1 VQRLSRFAGKGTFI
15 GFTRKIASAM
25 QRVLVTTDFS
35 AACCHA
41 LDYACPLLQGKDI
54 ALDLLHIFQVPVNY
68 TSDAVTLATL
78 HQNIDQAEDLL
89 ERELAR
95 ARKAWPDM
103 HMEGRV
109 LTGGFLETLHEEAI
123 RSRPLFI
130 VLGTAGH
137 EVYAADDDPLEA
149 LRSLP
154 APVLFVP
161 QGTRPGSIRKV
172 AYACHYA
179 HAGPRIPAAE
189 ICEWLRLIHASLAII
204 HTSPAPADAA
214 DAQALA
220 GKQWLEAAFAPL
232 RPEFVWVQDE
242 DVIHGI
248 AGYVSTHEVD
258 CVLAVPR
265 RHGIWQSLFHSS
277 RTKAL
282 ARLNKVPVMAFR
294 ERDV

>member
-1 VQRLSRFAGKGTFI
+1 
-15 GFTRKIASAM
+15 M

-41 LDYACPLLQGKDI
+41 LDYACALLQGKGVT
-54 ALDLLHIFQVPVNY
+54 LDLLHIFQVPVNY

-78 HQNIDQAEDLL
+78 HQSIDQAEALL
-89 ERELAR
+89 EEELVR
-95 ARKAWPDM
+95 ARRAWPEM
-103 HMEGRV
+103 HLEGRV
-109 LTGGFLETLHEEAI
+109 LSGGFLETLRQEAM
-123 RSRPLFI
+123 RARPLFI

-137 EVYAADDDPLEA
+137 DAGDDDPLEA

-161 QGTRPGSIRKV
+161 QDTKPGNIRNV
-172 AYACHYA
+172 AFACNYA

-189 ICEWLRLIHASLAII
+189 IGDWMRLTGARLQIV
-204 HTSPAPADAA
+204 HTSPAGPAAA
-214 DAQALA
+214 DARELA
-220 GKQWLEAAFAPL
+220 GKQWLEEAFAAL
-232 RPEFVWVQDE
+232 APEFVWVQDE

-248 AGYVSTHEVD
+248 AGYVNTHEVD

-265 RHGIWQSLFHSS
+265 KYGIWQSLFHSS

-282 ARLNKVPVMAFR
+282 ARLNRVPVMAFH
-294 ERDV
+294 ELEV